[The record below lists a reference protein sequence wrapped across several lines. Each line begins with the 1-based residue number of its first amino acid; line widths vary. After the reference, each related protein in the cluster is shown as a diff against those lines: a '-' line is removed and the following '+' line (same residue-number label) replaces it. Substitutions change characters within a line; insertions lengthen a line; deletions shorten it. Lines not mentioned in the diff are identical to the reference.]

1 MSREATGHTSRHL
14 EVSIYLLRN
23 LNYVDRVSMGLTVN
37 RQTVKK
43 VTVNRQKWIILTVY
57 RQLNQAK
64 LAVKSLEYLLS
75 RTIIASNNG
84 VK

>member
-1 MSREATGHTSRHL
+1 
-14 EVSIYLLRN
+14 
-23 LNYVDRVSMGLTVN
+23 MGLTVN

-43 VTVNRQKWIILTVY
+43 VTVNRQKWIILTVN

-75 RTIIASNNG
+75 TTVIASNNG
-84 VK
+84 VNSCTGTFPL

>member
-1 MSREATGHTSRHL
+1 
-14 EVSIYLLRN
+14 
-23 LNYVDRVSMGLTVN
+23 MGLTVN

-43 VTVNRQKWIILTVY
+43 VTVNRQKWRIITVN
-57 RQLNQAK
+57 RQLNQEK

-75 RTIIASNNG
+75 RTIMESNNG

>member
-1 MSREATGHTSRHL
+1 
-14 EVSIYLLRN
+14 
-23 LNYVDRVSMGLTVN
+23 MGLTVN

-43 VTVNRQKWIILTVY
+43 VTVNREKGEILTVN

-64 LAVKSLEYLLS
+64 LAVKGLGYLLS
-75 RTIIASNNG
+75 RTIIASNNV

>member
-1 MSREATGHTSRHL
+1 MCTAHQENNIKSCLR
-14 EVSIYLLRN
+14 VSI
-23 LNYVDRVSMGLTVN
+23 GLTVN

-43 VTVNRQKWIILTVY
+43 VTVNRQ
-57 RQLNQAK
+57 LNQVK
-64 LAVKSLEYLLS
+64 LVVKSLEYLLS